1 MQLGSIKVNAFIIR
15 NHKTNSVDVLSSA
28 TNLSYDICSQS

>member
-15 NHKTNSVDVLSSA
+15 NHNNSVDVLSSA